1 MNLSIKDTS
10 VKRALGNSLLLLFL
24 ICMPLAAENFTYD
37 FHVDK
42 PTPYKNEPIR
52 LSVDIRQTN
61 PDVVLFFNFAV
72 SPSKAYRVVQID
84 TVQNTTL
91 HHSNIH
97 YLYVLYPLK
106 EGPIDVTFDLVE
118 RVTDEHKV
126 AYSFSGDRDDFK
138 KLETIDHKVEVPPLH
153 LDAKPLPKGTE
164 LVGDFTLDWEIRQ
177 HTAEAYEPINMKV
190 VIKGEGY
197 PPVLDHIFPQEGEV
211 SFFRQ
216 PPVVKNFPDKKS
228 IRYEV
233 TYTMAVSHHES
244 FTLSSVKL
252 HAFNPKTEK
261 SYVLEIP
268 EQHFDIQ
275 QSDRSILVDKSDTP
289 APFHLDFEW
298 FLSLLGYLIVFMAG
312 YFSAGI
318 VKSKKKKELASTH
331 PLKEKIHRCKDE
343 KALLQLLMAA
353 DRQRFAP
360 EVEALE
366 NGLYRSV
373 NISFK
378 KIKQEAEEKVT

>member
-10 VKRALGNSLLLLFL
+10 VKHALGSSLLFL
-24 ICMPLAAENFTYD
+24 FAIILPLQAENFTYD
-37 FHVDK
+37 FHVDN
-42 PTPYKNEPIR
+42 PTPYQNEPIR
-52 LSVDIRQTN
+52 LSVDINQTN

-72 SPSKAYRVVQID
+72 NPSKAYRVVQID
-84 TVQNTTL
+84 TVQDTTL
-91 HHSNIH
+91 HHSYIH

-106 EGPIDVTFDLVE
+106 EGPVDVTFDLLE

-138 KLETIDHKVEVPPLH
+138 KLETVDHKVEVPPVH
-153 LDAKPLPKGTE
+153 IDVKPLPEGTE
-164 LVGDFTLDWEIRQ
+164 LIGDFTLDWEIKQ

-190 VIKGEGY
+190 VIRGEGY

-233 TYTMAVSHHES
+233 TYTMAVSHDKS
-244 FTLSSVKL
+244 FTLSAVKL

-268 EQHFDIQ
+268 EQHFDIHPA
-275 QSDRSILVDKSDTP
+275 DRSILLDSSDNP
-289 APFHLDFEW
+289 LPFHVDFSW
-298 FLSLLGYLIVFMAG
+298 FVTLLGYLLTFAAG
-312 YFSAGI
+312 YMSARSI
-318 VKSKKKKELASTH
+318 KKKKREQAALRH
-331 PLKEKIHRCKDE
+331 PLEEKIAACKD
-343 KALLQLLMAA
+343 ARSLLQVLMAA
-353 DRQRFAP
+353 DKQSFA
-360 EVEALE
+360 EETEALE
-366 NGLYRSV
+366 NALYR
-373 NISFK
+373 NG
-378 KIKQEAEEKVT
+378 KIDLKQIKHSLREKLS